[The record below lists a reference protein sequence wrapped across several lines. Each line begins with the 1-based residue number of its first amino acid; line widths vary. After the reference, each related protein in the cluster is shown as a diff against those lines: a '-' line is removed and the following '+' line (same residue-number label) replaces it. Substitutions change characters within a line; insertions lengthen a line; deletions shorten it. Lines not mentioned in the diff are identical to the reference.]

1 MTAFRCMLGVWFV
14 LGLGLSVQAAEP
26 TIQVNEAGS
35 KATTHS
41 QFIHLELNVE
51 NPGYREI
58 PVRVKAMLLEVQA
71 ETEVTQT
78 LPPGQSWVTLDL
90 PLSGDLG
97 SNQNL
102 ERLLTYRI
110 HYRITPTA
118 DTGEDIAT
126 SGIFSVSLVARDVFR
141 LRVLPQ
147 FRVTTWS
154 EFCPKILAVH
164 PISLTPVPHVQIK
177 AEILSGTELISKSI
191 LITNQD
197 GLVEPKFQFPAGFE
211 KITEATLRISG
222 KAGSTFTTRDFQI
235 QIEQSPLILVTTD
248 KLTYTA
254 GEPLEIN
261 WFVARTDC
269 TVVAGQKWQIE

>member
-102 ERLLTYRI
+102 ERLLMDRI

-118 DTGEDIAT
+118 DTGEGIAT
-126 SGIFSVSLVARDVFR
+126 SGIFSLSLVARDVFR

-164 PISLTPVPHVQIK
+164 PISLTPVPQVQIK
-177 AEILSGTELISKSI
+177 AEILSNNEVISKSI

-197 GLVEPKFQFPAGFE
+197 GLVEPKFQFPTGFE

-222 KAGSTFTTRDFQI
+222 QCEDVTDLREIHI
-235 QIEQSPLILVTTD
+235 QIEQSPMALLTTD
-248 KLTYTA
+248 KT
-254 GEPLEIN
+254 
-261 WFVARTDC
+261 
-269 TVVAGQKWQIE
+269 